1 MSFEP
6 NKEHFMSQIT
16 SEDFDVSTLIEDE
29 DALKEILWYL
39 DLKRRGEIIEEIFN
53 PHTTSRQDAETAIKN
68 LAKLYPLSRDLVL
81 AIMLSSSPYYPD
93 KKKIY
98 PDAAFLEGFDMAENV
113 RKAIIQTFKD
123 IEWNLGNLS
132 KETKDYLKSIEKLQ
146 ADQTNLKNAAQ
157 NLDELREQRDDLQ
170 KNVEQLRR
178 DTDEKNLREDIESLT
193 SEINRLEGEK
203 RRRKAEIAE
212 KGKRIAEIKAELK
225 NLENKLNS
233 SEESKMIQDL
243 LKKFP
248 ADAED

>member
-6 NKEHFMSQIT
+6 NKEHFMAQIK

-29 DALKEILWYL
+29 AAVKEILWYI
-39 DLKRRGEIIEEIFN
+39 DVKRRGEILDEIFN
-53 PHTTSRQDAETAIKN
+53 PQTPRKDAETAIRN

-81 AIMLSSSPYYPD
+81 AIMLSGKPPQYPD
-93 KKKIY
+93 KKQIY
-98 PDAAFLEGFDMAENV
+98 RDAAFLEGFDMAENV

-132 KETKDYLKSIEKLQ
+132 KETKDYLKSIESLQ

-157 NLDELREQRDDLQ
+157 NLDELKNQRDELQ

-178 DTDEKNLREDIESLT
+178 DTDEKNLNEDIERLNV
-193 SEINRLEGEK
+193 EIQRLEGEK
-203 RRRKAEIAE
+203 RRRQTEIDE
-212 KGKRIAEIKAELK
+212 KGKRIAEVTAELK

-233 SEESKMIQDL
+233 SEEIKMLQDL